1 MRPTDDDF
9 TKTFLVHAP
18 ALKRAAVD
26 GDEGARLVMNFA
38 VLCVV
43 QPDEEEDKLCLEA
56 LDCWLKRRE
65 LAAC

>member
-1 MRPTDDDF
+1 
-9 TKTFLVHAP
+9 
-18 ALKRAAVD
+18 VD